1 MATLIET
8 PRGKWK
14 ARVRKFGVPEQS
26 KTFKRKTDAEAWAR
40 QIESQI
46 ERGVWRD
53 TSEAD
58 RTSLRAA
65 LDRYERE
72 VTPKKRGGQDTEK
85 SNLRLLRGERIA
97 ALAIGRLASSDL
109 ARLRD
114 HWTREGLKPS
124 TIRRRMVTLSHVFTI
139 ASKEWGMTSLV
150 NPVRNVRLAPENNAR
165 DRRVSEREIEA
176 ICASSGRSS
185 ALGSFVRLAVETA
198 ARRSE
203 LTNLCWHD
211 VHLIDRTI
219 HLEKTKSG
227 KPRDVP
233 LSPVAIEILRKL
245 RKRGTRG
252 EDKVLS
258 WARGDSATQAFNR
271 ARDRARKTY
280 LAKCETS
287 GKAPDTSFLENLH
300 LHDLRHEATSR
311 LASLFAIHELTK
323 ITGHSDT
330 KMLLRYYHPLA
341 TDLANRFLQVKR
353 MRPRRDSNARPAA

>member
-1 MATLIET
+1 MATFVET
-8 PRGKWK
+8 PHGKWK
-14 ARVRKFGVPEQS
+14 VRIRKFGVPEQS

-58 RTSLRAA
+58 RTTLRAA

-97 ALAIGRLASSDL
+97 ALAIGRLASSDV

-114 HWTREGLKPS
+114 QWMRDGLKPS
-124 TIRRRMVTLSHVFTI
+124 TIKRRMVTLSHVFTI

-165 DRRVSEREIEA
+165 DRRVSEREIAA
-176 ICASSGRSS
+176 ICESSGRSN

-203 LTNLCWHD
+203 LTNLCWRD
-211 VHLIDRTI
+211 VHLNDRTI
-219 HLEKTKSG
+219 HLAKTKSG

-233 LSPVAIEILRKL
+233 LSPYAIEIFRKL
-245 RKRGTRG
+245 RKRGAKADDR
-252 EDKVLS
+252 VLC

-271 ARDRARKTY
+271 ARDRARKRY
-280 LAKCETS
+280 LAKCKES
-287 GKAPDTSFLENLH
+287 GKSPDPSFLRDLH

-330 KMLLRYYHPLA
+330 KMLMRYYHPLA
-341 TDLANRFLQVKR
+341 TDLAARFLQVKR